1 MKKNNNLVSIIMP
14 AYNCEKFIEK
24 SIISVIN
31 QTYKYWELIIVD
43 DCSKD
48 NTLKKVNKYLSLD
61 ARIKL
66 IKNDS
71 NKGVSYSR
79 NVAIES
85 SLGEWIAFLDSDDIW
100 EKEKLELQMNF
111 ATAKNAEFIFTGS
124 KFINENGVPY
134 KGIFEVPSLVTFNDL
149 RKHNCISCSSILIK
163 KILIPKEKFTD
174 YDFHEDY
181 ALWLNILKNNNKA
194 FGINQPLLI
203 YRISANSKSGNK
215 IKSIFMTYK
224 VHTYLQTNP
233 FRSLLYTMSHGYKS
247 FIKFKKIGV

>member
-24 SIISVIN
+24 SVLSVIE
-31 QTYKYWELIIVD
+31 QTYKNWELIIVD
-43 DCSKD
+43 DYSKD
-48 NTLKKVNKYLSLD
+48 NTLKKINKYLRMD
-61 ARIKL
+61 ARIRL

-79 NVAIES
+79 NIAIDR
-85 SLGEWIAFLDSDDIW
+85 SLGQWVAFLDSDDIW
-100 EKEKLELQMNF
+100 EKEKLEIQMNF
-111 ATAKNAEFIFTGS
+111 ANLKNAEFIFTGS
-124 KFINENGVPY
+124 KFINENGSPY
-134 KGIFEVPSLVTFNDL
+134 KGIFEVPSIVTFNEL
-149 RKHNCISCSSILIK
+149 KKHNCISCSSILIK
-163 KILIPKEKFTD
+163 KILIPKEKFIN

-215 IKSIFMTYK
+215 MKSILMTYK
-224 VHTYLQTNP
+224 VHIYLQTNP
-233 FRSLLYTMSHGYKS
+233 LKALFYTMSHGFKS